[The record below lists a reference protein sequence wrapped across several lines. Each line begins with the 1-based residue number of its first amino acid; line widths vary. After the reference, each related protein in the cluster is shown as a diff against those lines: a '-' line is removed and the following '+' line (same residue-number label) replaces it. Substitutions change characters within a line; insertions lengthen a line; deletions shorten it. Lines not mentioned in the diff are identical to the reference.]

1 MAARLLFDINFGRR
15 HKKQRNYRHFSH
27 NFDEAEY
34 KERYRFSMESARF
47 ITDVIEPELCRPS
60 LRNHYLPA
68 INQVEIA
75 LRYFATGDNMKTVGE
90 TLGFHKSSVSRSVR
104 DVSQALTDVS
114 SKFIKWLST
123 TREKMAIK
131 KGFYAIAGFS
141 AVIGAVDGTHVRI
154 IAPSE
159 YEWVYVNRKGFH
171 SINTQAI
178 CDHEGELAIYFIRS

>member
-15 HKKQRNYRHFSH
+15 HKKQRIYRHFSH

-34 KERYRFSMESARF
+34 KERYRFSMESVRF
-47 ITDVIEPELCRPS
+47 ITDAIEPELCRPTLRSHS
-60 LRNHYLPA
+60 LSA

-75 LRYFATGDNMKTVGE
+75 LRYFATGDNMKTVGD

-104 DVSQALTDVS
+104 DVSQALTDFS
-114 SKFIKWLST
+114 SKFIKWPST

-131 KGFYAIAGFS
+131 KGFYAIAGFP

-159 YEWVYVNRKGFH
+159 HESVYVNRKGFH

-178 CDHEGELAIYFIRS
+178 CDHEGE

>member
-15 HKKQRNYRHFSH
+15 HKKQRIYRYFSH
-27 NFDEAEY
+27 NFDEVEY
-34 KERYRFSMESARF
+34 KERYRFSMESVRF
-47 ITDVIEPELCRPS
+47 ITDVIEPELCRPTLRSHS
-60 LRNHYLPA
+60 LSA
-68 INQVEIA
+68 INQDEIA

-90 TLGFHKSSVSRSVR
+90 TLGFHKSNVSRSSRSVL

-114 SKFIKWLST
+114 SKFIKWPST

-131 KGFYAIAGFS
+131 KGFYAVAGFP

-159 YEWVYVNRKGFH
+159 HELVYGNRKARISFH
-171 SINTQAI
+171 Q
-178 CDHEGELAIYFIRS
+178 HPGHL